1 MAKVAIEMV
10 KKSGV
15 DVDKLLELLVK
26 NAAAELT
33 TDHFKLKNT
42 LISVRETLQTHSL

>member
-1 MAKVAIEMV
+1 MAKVTIEMV

-15 DVDKLLELLVK
+15 DVDK